1 MGKFIAAIDSVK
13 AEFSGS
19 SIMLVHHTGHSEKQR
34 ARGSIALKGALD
46 TEYRL
51 DKVGDEITLTNT
63 KMKDAEPPPAKG
75 MF

>member
-1 MGKFIAAIDSVK
+1 
-13 AEFSGS
+13 
-19 SIMLVHHTGHSEKQR
+19 MLVHHTGHSEKQR